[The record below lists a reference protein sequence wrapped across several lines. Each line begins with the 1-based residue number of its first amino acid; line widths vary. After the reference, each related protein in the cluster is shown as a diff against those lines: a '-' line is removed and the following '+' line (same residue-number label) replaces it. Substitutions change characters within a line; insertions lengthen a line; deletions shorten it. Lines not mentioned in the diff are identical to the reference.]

1 MGWNES
7 PPYFCA
13 ATETARDI
21 ATTYIETE
29 IGTLPN
35 HQFEQYTRGAEAVD
49 TLPAVADI
57 NNVFRYAL
65 EVYVDDFISI
75 VIPASQEQLR
85 HVANAIMEGIHDIF
99 PPDDDDANDP
109 ISEKKL
115 LKRDG
120 QYDVLKTLLGIE
132 FDGVGKTLW
141 LEAAKR
147 EKLLTTLHTWIRMAS
162 RGHGGIPFK
171 QFEITIAKLRH
182 AFTAIPA
189 GVGLLSPCN
198 RILAKKPPIVW
209 LTSQKQV
216 LAAIIGCRTL
226 LQESTKDPTRC
237 RELVLGWPDF
247 IGIVDVSSHGVG
259 GVVMGETS

>member
-1 MGWNES
+1 M
-7 PPYFCA
+7 
-13 ATETARDI
+13 
-21 ATTYIETE
+21 
-29 IGTLPN
+29 
-35 HQFEQYTRGAEAVD
+35 
-49 TLPAVADI
+49 ADA

-75 VIPASQEQLR
+75 VIPASQEQLC

-99 PPDDDDANDP
+99 PPGDDDTNDP
-109 ISEKKL
+109 LSEKKL

-120 QYDVLKTLLGIE
+120 QYDVLKTLLGFE

-141 LEAAKR
+141 LEAAKWG
-147 EKLLTTLHTWIRMAS
+147 KLLTTLHTWIRMAS

-198 RILAKKPPIVW
+198 CILATKPPIVW
-209 LTSQKQV
+209 LNSQK
-216 LAAIIGCRTL
+216 GG
-226 LQESTKDPTRC
+226 
-237 RELVLGWPDF
+237 LGGDHWMPKTPL
-247 IGIVDVSSHGVG
+247 GID
-259 GVVMGETS
+259 

>member
-1 MGWNES
+1 MGWVES

-13 ATETARDI
+13 ATETARGI
-21 ATTYIETE
+21 TTTYIETG

-35 HQFEQYTRGAEAVD
+35 HKFEHYTCGAEAFD
-49 TLPAVADI
+49 TLPAVADA

-75 VIPASQEQLR
+75 VIPPSQEQLR
-85 HVANAIMEGIHDIF
+85 HMANAIMEGIHDIF
-99 PPDDDDANDP
+99 PSDDDDANDP

-120 QYDVLKTLLGIE
+120 QYDVLKTLLGFE
-132 FDGVGKTLW
+132 FDDVGKTLW

-171 QFEITIAKLRH
+171 QFEITTAKLRH

-189 GVGLLSPCN
+189 GV
-198 RILAKKPPIVW
+198 
-209 LTSQKQV
+209 T
-216 LAAIIGCRTL
+216 
-226 LQESTKDPTRC
+226 
-237 RELVLGWPDF
+237 
-247 IGIVDVSSHGVG
+247 VSVQPRPG
-259 GVVMGETS
+259 

>member
-1 MGWNES
+1 
-7 PPYFCA
+7 
-13 ATETARDI
+13 
-21 ATTYIETE
+21 
-29 IGTLPN
+29 
-35 HQFEQYTRGAEAVD
+35 
-49 TLPAVADI
+49 VADA

-75 VIPASQEQLR
+75 VILASQEQLR

-109 ISEKKL
+109 LSEKKL
-115 LKRDG
+115 LKWDG
-120 QYDVLKTLLGIE
+120 QYDVLKTLLGFE

-171 QFEITIAKLRH
+171 QFELTIAKLRH

-198 RILAKKPPIVW
+198 RILATKPPIVW
-209 LTSQKQV
+209 LDSQK
-216 LAAIIGCRTL
+216 GG
-226 LQESTKDPTRC
+226 
-237 RELVLGWPDF
+237 LGGDHWMPKTPL
-247 IGIVDVSSHGVG
+247 GID
-259 GVVMGETS
+259 

>member
-1 MGWNES
+1 M
-7 PPYFCA
+7 
-13 ATETARDI
+13 
-21 ATTYIETE
+21 
-29 IGTLPN
+29 
-35 HQFEQYTRGAEAVD
+35 RGAEAFD
-49 TLPAVADI
+49 TLPDMADI
-57 NNVFRYAL
+57 NNIFRYAL

-85 HVANAIMEGIHDIF
+85 HMANAIMEGIHDIF

-115 LKRDG
+115 LKQDG
-120 QYDVLKTLLGIE
+120 QYDVLKTLLGFE

-147 EKLLTTLHTWIRMAS
+147 EKLLTTLHTWIRMAL
-162 RGHGGIPFK
+162 RIPFK
-171 QFEITIAKLRH
+171 QFEITSAKLRH

-216 LAAIIGCRTL
+216 WVAIIGCRTL
-226 LQESTKDPTRC
+226 LRESTKIRCNAGSSSRDGWISSELSTRQAMVWAGLLWAKHRNGSQRFFAGNGRKMSQPASGRFQNQRAPSPIPT
-237 RELVLGWPDF
+237 
-247 IGIVDVSSHGVG
+247 
-259 GVVMGETS
+259 